1 MTDKTVPFVW
11 IVSFRHAGGYLD
23 GCQTNFS
30 AHSNKAD
37 AEAEL
42 DAAIKG
48 DDGKDEG
55 HYEIYALIFNPVL
68 TGA

>member
-1 MTDKTVPFVW
+1 MTDKTAPLVW
-11 IVSFRHAGGYLD
+11 IVSFRHEGGYLD

-30 AHSNKAD
+30 AHSSKAD

-48 DDGKDEG
+48 DDGEDEG
-55 HYEIYALIFNPVL
+55 RYEIYALKFNPVH
-68 TGA
+68 TGD